1 MTDLALERRAR
12 DLWRQWL
19 DQVRH
24 LPADRADT
32 WGKVGATL
40 KEHFR
45 EEARK

>member
-1 MTDLALERRAR
+1 MTDFALERRAR

-19 DQVRH
+19 DKVRH

-32 WGKVGATL
+32 WAKVGDRL
-40 KEHFR
+40 KEQFR